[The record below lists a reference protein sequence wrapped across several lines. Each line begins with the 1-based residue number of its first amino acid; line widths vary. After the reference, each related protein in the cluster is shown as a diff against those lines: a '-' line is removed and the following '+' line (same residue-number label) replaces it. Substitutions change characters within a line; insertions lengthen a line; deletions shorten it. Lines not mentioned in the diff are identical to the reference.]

1 MLLLNFK
8 NGDGTGF
15 GALMETGAAADT
27 IFRFACNDGKITL
40 NIDFFTDRDQFFG
53 AGGDAASAAFALI
66 LADLDTMFFSSHD
79 VGSHSL
85 LQFTVSILQNFSTRT
100 ALRCFCEKFTQYFF
114 ILIIYTV
121 LYKISSKKIKLQILF
136 PVRNW

>member
-1 MLLLNFK
+1 MLLLNFV

-15 GALMETGAAADT
+15 GALMEAGAAADA
-27 IFRFACNDGKITL
+27 ISGFACDNGKISL

-53 AGGDAASAAFALI
+53 AGGDAASAAFTLI

-85 LQFTVSILQNFSTRT
+85 LQLNSSILLNFPQPLF
-100 ALRCFCEKFTQYFF
+100 LRICEKFTQIFF
-114 ILIIYTV
+114 ILIIYTAKC
-121 LYKISSKKIKLQILF
+121 KISSAKKL
-136 PVRNW
+136 N

>member
-8 NGDGTGF
+8 NSDGTGF

-27 IFRFACNDGKITL
+27 IFRFIGYNGKITL

-66 LADLDTMFFSSHD
+66 LADPDTMFFSSHD

-85 LQFTVSILQNFSTRT
+85 LQFTGSILLNFSK
-100 ALRCFCEKFTQYFF
+100 AIF
-114 ILIIYTV
+114 ILCF
-121 LYKISSKKIKLQILF
+121 L
-136 PVRNW
+136 

>member
-66 LADLDTMFFSSHD
+66 LADLDTMFLTSEHQYMYLSSSTVKELGGYD
-79 VGSHSL
+79 VDLSDFL
-85 LQFTVSILQNFSTRT
+85 PEQ
-100 ALRCFCEKFTQYFF
+100 
-114 ILIIYTV
+114 IIPV
-121 LYKISSKKIKLQILF
+121 FKKRMSDIRLGGE
-136 PVRNW
+136 R

>member
-1 MLLLNFK
+1 MLLLNFV
-8 NGDGTGF
+8 NSDGTGL

-66 LADLDTMFFSSHD
+66 LADLDTMFFTSHD
-79 VGSHSL
+79 VGLHSL
-85 LQFTVSILQNFSTRT
+85 LRLNTSILLNFSTG
-100 ALRCFCEKFTQYFF
+100 
-114 ILIIYTV
+114 IIDV
-121 LYKISSKKIKLQILF
+121 LFVKNSHNFS
-136 PVRNW
+136 

>member
-1 MLLLNFK
+1 MLLLLDFV

-40 NIDFFTDRDQFFG
+40 NIDFLTDRDQFFG
-53 AGGDAASAAFALI
+53 ACRDAASTAFALI

-79 VGSHSL
+79 VGLHSL
-85 LQFTVSILQNFSTRT
+85 LQSMVQ
-100 ALRCFCEKFTQYFF
+100 CF
-114 ILIIYTV
+114 
-121 LYKISSKKIKLQILF
+121 
-136 PVRNW
+136 

>member
-1 MLLLNFK
+1 MLLLLDFV

-15 GALMETGAAADT
+15 GALMETGAAADAGFGFT
-27 IFRFACNDGKITL
+27 CHDGEVTL
-40 NIDFFTDRDQFFG
+40 DIDFFTDRDQFFG

-85 LQFTVSILQNFSTRT
+85 F
-100 ALRCFCEKFTQYFF
+100 
-114 ILIIYTV
+114 
-121 LYKISSKKIKLQILF
+121 
-136 PVRNW
+136 